1 MTHARR
7 FAPISSDRSNRLELV
22 AAYFAL
28 NGVIVLGVLLF
39 GLVHALFSRTSDV
52 RALLVA
58 DPLGTTLGAVMGCIY
73 FLVAWQLFQRR
84 RGAGITAVVL
94 LALPLLVWALG
105 ARVDG
110 ATVVVSSVGLLLIR
124 SAWGELEPD
133 SRWPRR
139 PKRAG

>member
-28 NGVIVLGVLLF
+28 NGILAFGVLL
-39 GLVHALFSRTSDV
+39 LAYARALFSRTSDV
-52 RALLVA
+52 RTLLAA
-58 DPLGTTLGAVMGCIY
+58 DPSGAALGAVMGCVY
-73 FLVAWQLFQRR
+73 FVVAWQLFQRR

-94 LALPLLVWALG
+94 LALPLMVWALG

-110 ATVVVSSVGLLLIR
+110 ATIVVSSAGLLLIR